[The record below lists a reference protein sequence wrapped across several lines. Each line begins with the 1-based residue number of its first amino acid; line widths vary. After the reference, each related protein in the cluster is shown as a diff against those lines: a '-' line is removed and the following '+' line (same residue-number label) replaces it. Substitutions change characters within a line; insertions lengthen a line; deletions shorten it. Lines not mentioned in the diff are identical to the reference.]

1 MLNVPQSDDF
11 YPSSFEC
18 YQKMNVQFC
27 VNTFCFF
34 RNLGIV

>member
-18 YQKMNVQFC
+18 YQKMKQFC